1 MTEIQLHDANDNRS
15 LGELLS
21 ELVREI
27 TTLVR
32 EEATLAKAEIG
43 QKLARIGKH
52 VGLVAAGGTVAYAGI
67 LAILAAMIILL
78 AQAGMDLWASA
89 LLVGIVVAGIGGF
102 LVWKGLD
109 SLRREDLAPRQTL
122 ETLKE
127 DTQWAKNQVT

>member
-1 MTEIQLHDANDNRS
+1 MPEVQLQNSNDNRS

-32 EEATLAKAEIG
+32 QEATLAKTEIS
-43 QKLARIGKH
+43 QKIARIGKH

-67 LAILAAMIILL
+67 LAILAAIIILL
-78 AQAGMDLWASA
+78 AQAGMELWASA

-127 DTQWAKNQVT
+127 DTQWAKEQVR

>member
-1 MTEIQLHDANDNRS
+1 MPEVQLQNSNDNRS

-32 EEATLAKAEIG
+32 QEATLAKTEIS
-43 QKLARIGKH
+43 QKIARIGKH

-67 LAILAAMIILL
+67 LAILAAIIILL

-89 LLVGIVVAGIGGF
+89 LLVGIIVAGIGGF
-102 LVWKGLD
+102 LVRMGLD

-127 DTQWAKNQVT
+127 DTQWAKEQVR